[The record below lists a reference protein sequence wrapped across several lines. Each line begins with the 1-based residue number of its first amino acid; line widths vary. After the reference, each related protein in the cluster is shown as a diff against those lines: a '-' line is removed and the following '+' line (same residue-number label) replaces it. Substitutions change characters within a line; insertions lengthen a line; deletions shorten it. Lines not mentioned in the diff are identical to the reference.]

1 MEEEDECTLQYFSAD
16 VDNIDCPNWINFEEE
31 CYEDREADVRW
42 FASLQPHLRTPECI
56 IRSEQLESLET
67 SPVLDISKT
76 PNVKQRS
83 RPKTMVNGKPPK
95 LLSNKLQFSSSDDDE
110 ICEML
115 RAHNKR
121 IQHKTIKLPASN
133 ESTKS
138 ALEQSKPKVENEKA
152 TFKDVP
158 KIASKTAKRRS
169 CAPLLMKNKSSKYT
183 SGFPS
188 SITLPGTVSESSKVN
203 VVRVPDSSVI
213 SSQSNELKVSN
224 SISESSKVN
233 AARVPNSSVVSSQSN
248 ELKVSNSISE
258 SSKVNAV
265 RVPHSSVVS
274 PRSNELKVTDTIPE
288 SSKVNAVEIPLSSA
302 ISPQSFELKVS
313 KHPKN
318 SDPFENRVSKYSSS
332 GKVFKP
338 HSQFQP
344 GAGNPRKPAPTKS
357 SSSTVSKN
365 PVVHKSVVQKPVL
378 RNADKITSKSKA
390 PGKNLS
396 SQKNSAKPTKNT
408 VASKPIIK
416 SKAAASKRPQSSS
429 SLANKVSSVSSKT
442 QTSTKNP
449 LPNKKVPPTKE
460 SGRMKPLRQTQNRS
474 DGPFGASSNV
484 MSIINS
490 KTPGKGKLKSRA
502 SELKPRYSVE
512 TPSPPRTATC
522 ESSDD
527 EDLDDFIRTRLKAH
541 NAKVEAKKV
550 SNNRVAGKST
560 KTGRQVSLHLGSP
573 SKPKMKPVRHKD

>member
-1 MEEEDECTLQYFSAD
+1 M
-16 VDNIDCPNWINFEEE
+16 
-31 CYEDREADVRW
+31 
-42 FASLQPHLRTPECI
+42 
-56 IRSEQLESLET
+56 ESLEK

-133 ESTKS
+133 ESSKS
-138 ALEQSKPKVENEKA
+138 VLEQSKPIVQNEKA

-158 KIASKTAKRRS
+158 KITSKTAKRRS
-169 CAPLLMKNKSSKYT
+169 CVPLLMKNKSSKYT

-188 SITLPGTVSESSKVN
+188 SVVLPGTVSESSKIN
-203 VVRVPDSSVI
+203 VF
-213 SSQSNELKVSN
+213 
-224 SISESSKVN
+224 
-233 AARVPNSSVVSSQSN
+233 RVPNSSVVSSQSN

-265 RVPHSSVVS
+265 RVPNSSVVSSQSNELKVCNSISESSKVNAVRVPHSSVVS
-274 PRSNELKVTDTIPE
+274 PRLNELKVKDTIPE
-288 SSKVNAVEIPLSSA
+288 SSKENAVEIPLSLA

-313 KHPKN
+313 KNPKH
-318 SDPFENRVSKYSSS
+318 SDPCENRVSKFSSS
-332 GKVFKP
+332 GKVLKP
-338 HSQFQP
+338 HSQLQP

-357 SSSTVSKN
+357 SNSTVSKKPVVHK

-390 PGKNLS
+390 PGNKLS
-396 SQKNSAKPTKNT
+396 SQNNSAKPTKNT

-416 SKAAASKRPQSSS
+416 SKTAALKRPQSSS
-429 SLANKVSSVSSKT
+429 SLANKVSAASVSSKT

-449 LPNKKVPPTKE
+449 VPNKNVPSTKE

-490 KTPGKGKLKSRA
+490 KTPGKGRLKSRA

-512 TPSPPRTATC
+512 TPSPPRTAAC

-541 NAKVEAKKV
+541 NAKVEAKMV

-560 KTGRQVSLHLGSP
+560 KTGKQVSLHLGSP
-573 SKPKMKPVRHKD
+573 SKPKIKPVRHKD